1 MKYTVVLERDEDGY
15 FVASVPALPGCFT
28 QGKTLE
34 EVMSNAKE
42 AIELY
47 IEDLKKNSEEV
58 PEDRTQ
64 GTMEV
69 EISASTS
76 CGFL

>member
-1 MKYTVVLERDEDGY
+1 MKCTVILERDEDGY

-34 EVMSNAKE
+34 EVMANIKE

-47 IEDLKKNSEEV
+47 IKDLKEHGEEV
-58 PEDRTQ
+58 PEDTTQ
-64 GTMEV
+64 GIVDVEV
-69 EISASTS
+69 NA
-76 CGFL
+76 